1 MRFLANMGISFLE
14 GLGHDALH
22 LHVQGLDRMK
32 DSAILDKAREE
43 GRILLTHD
51 LDFGQLIAASGAR
64 LPSIVV
70 FRLRNMRPER
80 VNRYLE
86 SIENQHRGLLEQG
99 AIISVAEGQ
108 IRVRVLPIE
117 TSQ

>member
-1 MRFLANMGISFLE
+1 ME
-14 GLGHDALH
+14 
-22 LHVQGLDRMK
+22 

-51 LDFGQLIAASGAR
+51 LDFGELIAASGAG

-86 SIENQHRGLLEQG
+86 SIVSEQRALLEQG
-99 AIISVAEGQ
+99 AIISVTEGR
-108 IRVRVLPIE
+108 IRVRALPIE
-117 TSQ
+117 TDQ